1 MNKILAR
8 AVFGAAVLG
17 ATGCA
22 SIMSGKDQQISVNSN
37 VRGSTVLI
45 NGAEVGKTPFIG
57 KVSKPKGAEG
67 NIITLRAEGYEE
79 KTVAVETSI
88 EPTFWVNLLSG
99 GPFGST
105 TDYSSGA
112 MYKLGDGN
120 FNIDLTKSGK

>member
-1 MNKILAR
+1 MNKFIAR
-8 AVFGAAVLG
+8 AVFSVAVLG
-17 ATGCA
+17 VTGCA

-37 VRGSTVLI
+37 VRGATVLI

-57 KVSKPKGAEG
+57 KVSKPKNGEG
-67 NIITLRAEGYEE
+67 NVITLRADGYEE
-79 KTVAVETSI
+79 KTVAVETTI
-88 EPTFWVNLLSG
+88 EPTFWVNILTG